1 MNRRTKKPIG
11 KTRSLYDCIIV
22 GAGPAG
28 MFAAYEMIKKK
39 PKAKIC
45 LIEKGNL
52 IQSRKKSEI
61 MSGVGGTGTYS
72 DGKLHLT
79 PILSHEKMFHLY
91 NPEQFQIFLNEV
103 DDIFTN
109 FGVDAPYSPENME
122 EVIPLV
128 EECRRKEVQLFVRRT
143 RHIGSD
149 HLPKVILNFQEF
161 LIKKGVK
168 ILPKTE
174 VKDLLVI
181 KNKCLGVVLKD
192 KKIIKGK
199 TVFLAPGR
207 TGTRWLQEICQRYKV
222 NYTYDRIEIGVRV
235 EFPAVL
241 MKRFSDVMYESIFM
255 VYTPTFDNAVRT
267 FCPCPNG
274 YVALEKYEDFISVNG
289 HSNSDNLAPN
299 SNFALVQEVELTEPV
314 ENTTSYALT
323 IAKMATTIGGGR
335 PVLQRLADFK
345 KGRRSTWGRIKKS
358 YVLPSLTDATPGDI
372 SMALPH
378 RNVVNLKE
386 AIEMLDR
393 VMPGLNSGAT
403 LLYAPEIKLRASKIK
418 TSKDLQ
424 TNIKN
429 LFVGGDAAGLSG
441 SITGAAVTGLIAGRG
456 MI

>member
-1 MNRRTKKPIG
+1 MVKKNY
-11 KTRSLYDCIIV
+11 SQYDCVIV

-28 MFAAYEMIKKK
+28 LFAAYELVKRK
-39 PKAKIC
+39 PRAKIA
-45 LIEKGNL
+45 LVEKGNL
-52 IQSRKKSEI
+52 IQNRKKSEI
-61 MSGVGGTGTYS
+61 MSGVGGTGSYS

-91 NPEQFQIFLNEV
+91 NPQQFQIFLNEV
-103 DDIFTN
+103 DDIFTS
-109 FGVDAPYSPENME
+109 FGVNASYSPENME
-122 EVIPLV
+122 KVTPLV
-128 EECRRKEVQLFVRRT
+128 EECRQKEIQLFVRRT

-149 HLPKVILNFQEF
+149 LLPKVILNFQEY

-174 VKDLLVI
+174 VKSLIVD
-181 KNKCLGVVLKD
+181 KKKCLGVILKD
-192 KKIIKGK
+192 GKLIKGK

-207 TGTRWLQEICQRYKV
+207 AGTRWLQEICKQYEISF
-222 NYTYDRIEIGVRV
+222 TYDRIEIGVRV

-274 YVALEKYEDFISVNG
+274 YVALEKYEGFVSLNG

-323 IAKMATTIGGGR
+323 IAKMATTIGGGK

-345 KGRRSTWGRIKKS
+345 KGRRSTWDRIKKS
-358 YVLPSLTDATPGDI
+358 YVIPSLTDVTPGDI
-372 SMALPH
+372 SMALPY

-386 AIEMLDR
+386 AIIMLDR

-418 TSKDLQ
+418 TNKYLE

-429 LFVGGDAAGLSG
+429 LHVGGDAAGLSG
-441 SITGAAVTGLIAGRG
+441 SITGAAVTGLIAGRA
-456 MI
+456 ILNT